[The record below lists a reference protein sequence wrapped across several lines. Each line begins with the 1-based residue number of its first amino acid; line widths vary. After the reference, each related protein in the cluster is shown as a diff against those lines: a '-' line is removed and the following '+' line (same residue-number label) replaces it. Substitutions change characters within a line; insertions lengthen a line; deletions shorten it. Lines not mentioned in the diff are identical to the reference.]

1 MKKLAIIG
9 ILMAFAGF
17 MMAGSAQASPTL
29 TLTVTDSSSGSGSFT
44 QSSFPPATTF
54 SFNPGDGFSA
64 SGSFGGTQSTNAFS
78 MDVGSTTISSTAA
91 GTVTLDL
98 KWTGLTATI
107 SPVGVTLTASG
118 SIVSGTASETLTGI
132 TGSTTAGPFTVAL
145 TGSNVVETYAAT
157 VPTSPS
163 TYSAEE
169 IITINLGASS
179 TASLSETSTD
189 NSQNGSVPEPAT
201 LLLYGAG
208 LAAVG
213 LYRKFRA

>member
-1 MKKLAIIG
+1 
-9 ILMAFAGF
+9 
-17 MMAGSAQASPTL
+17 
-29 TLTVTDSSSGSGSFT
+29 
-44 QSSFPPATTF
+44 
-54 SFNPGDGFSA
+54 
-64 SGSFGGTQSTNAFS
+64 
-78 MDVGSTTISSTAA
+78 
-91 GTVTLDL
+91 
-98 KWTGLTATI
+98 
-107 SPVGVTLTASG
+107 
-118 SIVSGTASETLTGI
+118 
-132 TGSTTAGPFTVAL
+132 VAL